1 MISYAMLGTNDLAK
15 ARAFYD
21 PITQMMGARVIGAFT
36 SDKRV
41 WYSIAKDTPMLVITK
56 PYDDQPA
63 SAGNG
68 SMLAFTCASRSQVNE
83 IHAKALSLG
92 AVDEGAPGLR
102 GDQGFYGAYFRDPDG
117 NKLCIYKFGP
127 ESV

>member
-1 MISYAMLGTNDLAK
+1 MISYAMLGTNDLSK

-21 PITQMMGARVIGAFT
+21 PITQMMGARVVGAFT

-41 WYSIAKDTPMLVITK
+41 WYSIAKDTPMLVIIK

-63 SAGNG
+63 TSGNG
-68 SMLAFTCASRSQVNE
+68 SMLAFTCPSRAVVDD

-102 GDQGFYGAYFRDPDG
+102 GDAFYGAYFRDPDG